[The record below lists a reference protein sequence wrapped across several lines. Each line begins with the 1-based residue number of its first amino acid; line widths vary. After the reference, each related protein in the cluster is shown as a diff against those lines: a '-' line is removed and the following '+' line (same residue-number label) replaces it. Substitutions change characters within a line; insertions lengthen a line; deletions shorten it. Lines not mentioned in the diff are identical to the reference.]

1 MKVWNTI
8 KLALIL
14 MAFAT
19 AACVGLAFVYGKT
32 KAVINRHNEE
42 DLQDAIAE
50 LFPEAD
56 SFKDITGT
64 ITSDDLGVTFHNEY
78 SVSHDGKLIG
88 AAVQASGRSYGGPI
102 LVLVGVNANGTITRI
117 KIMSHSDTPGLGA
130 NAAKHNYYVDKK
142 KKITFYDQFSGKA
155 VTDSFEPN
163 NDIIAISASTITS
176 TAVSRVVRTTG
187 RAALKWLIAE
197 GAEQ

>member
-1 MKVWNTI
+1 MKAWNTL

-32 KAVINRHNEE
+32 KAVIEKHNTEN
-42 DLQDAIAE
+42 LRDAITE
-50 LFPEAD
+50 LFPDAD
-56 SFKDITGT
+56 SFTEITGT
-64 ITSDDLGVTFHNEY
+64 ITSPDLGVTFHSEY
-78 SVSHDGKLIG
+78 SVSHGGKLIG
-88 AAVQASGRSYGGPI
+88 AVVQASGRSYGGPI
-102 LVLVGVNANGTITRI
+102 VALVGVNAGGTISRI

-155 VTDSFEPN
+155 VTDPFEPK
-163 NDIIAISASTITS
+163 NDIIAVSASTITS
-176 TAVSRVVRTTG
+176 VAVSRIARTTG
-187 RAALKWLIAE
+187 RAAVQWLITE